1 MIVNTPDGQVSF
13 PDSMSADD
21 IQGVLRQKYGHPSAP
36 AGAPPT
42 SANSP
47 PTPGA
52 PAAPDAA
59 PGLGQRITDYFTK
72 PTVAAGDT
80 PAAFNAGPATIGQ
93 QSVFEKPADVSMND
107 FMLAHLSELG
117 KGMGQIG
124 QAADDYARVA
134 SNTYGLGDR
143 LASTMGGTD
152 IAAERAKTQAAR
164 ERLGPIAYAAD
175 MTGGGPLGKVAEL
188 GGGGFLANMAVGG
201 GAGYAGGV
209 GRGDASPLTDAVMGA
224 GGAGLGTAAGKTI
237 LGPLA
242 NWGAKGATAL
252 GQKLGF
258 LDNPADVTAATK
270 AARDAAYDTMKNT
283 SLDIGDTRQA
293 LQGVR
298 NAVNAMDPTGG
309 FQKNAPRSMAI
320 LDNLQDFAAN
330 SNDITAHDLV
340 SLGLDKLRNIPDTAA
355 AGGENELKPAI
366 QKGLENFL
374 DSGPAAGQLDAARD
388 AHATYKNAQALQQW
402 SQGLKDFGSSPASA
416 AQDAAQT
423 FYSDPAKKAQYDALA
438 RIANAGGGGQSAWG
452 LMHAAHE
459 PIDMAAAAAGLGH
472 MAGPVGAAVSYGAF
486 KPAASALLKRGQ
498 AGAVQDAIASAYP
511 ALTGRTTAFQTP
523 EAFGEAM
530 RQLMLSR
537 AAAGRVKAY

>member
-36 AGAPPT
+36 AAAPPT

-59 PGLGQRITDYFTK
+59 PGLGSRIYDYFTK
-72 PTVAAGDT
+72 PTTAAGDT
-80 PAAFNAGPATIGQ
+80 PAAFNAGAATLGQ
-93 QSVFEKPADVSMND
+93 QSVFEKPAAVSMND

-242 NWGAKGATAL
+242 NWGAKGASAL

-270 AARDAAYDTMKNT
+270 AARDAAYDQLKSTP
-283 SLDIGDTRQA
+283 LDPADTRQA

-298 NAVNAMDPTGG
+298 NAVQAMDPTGG
-309 FQKNAPRSMAI
+309 FQRNAPRSMAI

-330 SNDITAHDLV
+330 TNDINAHDLLA
-340 SLGLDKLRNIPDTAA
+340 LGLDKLKNIPDTVA

-366 QKGLENFL
+366 QTALKNFL
-374 DSGPAAGQLDAARD
+374 ESGPAKGQLGAAQD
-388 AHATYKNAQALQQW
+388 AHQTYANAKALQDW

-416 AQDAAQT
+416 AQDTAQT
-423 FYSDPAKKAQYDALA
+423 FYRDPTSAQYKALA
-438 RIANAGGGGQSAWG
+438 DIANAGGGGQSAWG

-472 MAGPVGAAVSYGAF
+472 FAGPVGAAVSYGAF

-498 AGAVQDAIASAYP
+498 VGAVQSAIANAYP
-511 ALTGRTTAFQTP
+511 ALTGKSVAWQTP
-523 EAFGEAM
+523 EAFGDAM